1 MKLTGGQSCVLLLAF
16 AVIFWAF
23 QTLLQAP
30 GGVAIIIGL
39 VIVFTVLIVNSQRN
53 KKKRYIANLEAQAVE
68 LDKLASGDFNQ
79 GGFVFATQKDEE
91 VVIHLNKVTLKEYR
105 SNGTSYQG
113 AYGGVS
119 FRVAKGVRVNG
130 GRTAGQ
136 SARNPEVSTP
146 LDVGAVTFT
155 NQRIV
160 FAGHNMVR
168 EWDLDKIVSMASD
181 DNGVNLELAV
191 SNREKASVLNGLNY
205 PEITPGMAVSIAL
218 AYQKQGKK
226 GAVAA
231 ASDMAVELRKTITE
245 AQAK

>member
-1 MKLTGGQSCVLLLAF
+1 MKLTTSQSCVLLIAF
-16 AVIFWAF
+16 AVIIAAF
-23 QTLLQAP
+23 KQLIQSP
-30 GGVAIIIGL
+30 GGIAIIIGL
-39 VIVFTVLIVNSQRN
+39 VMALVGLIVYSQQN

-68 LDKLASGDFNQ
+68 VDKLANGDFSQ

-119 FRVAKGVRVNG
+119 FRVAKGVRVSG
-130 GRTAGQ
+130 GRTAGE
-136 SARNPEVSTP
+136 STKNPEVSTP

-205 PEITPGMAVSIAL
+205 PELTPGMAVSISL

-231 ASDMAVELRKTITE
+231 AKDMAVELRKTITE